1 MKISLIIQCIDTFG
15 FIPAKDKL
23 RFYADDR
30 RFYPV
35 RKSGGYYI
43 ASNELPREF
52 TLSIR
57 SDAYHDREIPVS
69 LEQEIIRIDLIRK
82 SPPPRESAVW
92 FDFGECGKAALEYR
106 YFCPS
111 ISVSSGDTHITAEN
125 PYRFCLEGR
134 SFLLLDT
141 NSGSEEFIVLEKAE
155 NALMTEYA
163 TEAITNDYDADFSV
177 MLPVFDVYVKTRVP
191 VKKPPSGEA
200 MARFYGET
208 GKQIVRIRANSLF
221 S

>member
-1 MKISLIIQCIDTFG
+1 MKISLMIQCIDTFG
-15 FIPAKDKL
+15 FTPPKDKL

-35 RKSGGYYI
+35 PKSGGYYI
-43 ASNELPREF
+43 ASSELPREF
-52 TLSIR
+52 TLSVR

-69 LEQEIIRIDLIRK
+69 LEQGIIRIDLIRK
-82 SPPPRESAVW
+82 SPPPRESAAW
-92 FDFGECGKAALEYR
+92 FDFGERGRAVPEYG

-111 ISVSSGDTHITAEN
+111 LSIKSGDTRIIAEN

-141 NSGSEEFIVLEKAE
+141 DSGAEEFIVLEKAE
-155 NALMTEYA
+155 NARMTEYSTSA
-163 TEAITNDYDADFSV
+163 VSNDYNADFSV
-177 MLPVFDVYVKTRVP
+177 LLPAFDVYVRASVP
-191 VKKPPSGEA
+191 IKAPPSGDA
-200 MARFYGET
+200 IARFYGEK
-208 GKQIVRIRANSLF
+208 GKQVVRIRAYSLF

>member
-1 MKISLIIQCIDTFG
+1 MKILLVIQCIDTFG
-15 FIPAKDKL
+15 FVPAKDKL
-23 RFYADDR
+23 SFYADDR

-35 RKSGGYYI
+35 LKSGGYYI

-52 TLSIR
+52 TLSIK
-57 SDAYHDREIPVS
+57 SDVYHDRNIPVS
-69 LEQEIIRIDLIRK
+69 LEEGIIRIDLIRK

-92 FDFGECGKAALEYR
+92 FNFGECGKAALEYG

-111 ISVSSGDTHITAEN
+111 VPINSGDTRITAEN

-141 NSGSEEFIVLEKAE
+141 NSGAEEFIVLEKAE
-155 NALMTEYA
+155 NALMTEYS
-163 TEAITNDYDADFSV
+163 TGAIRNSYNADFSV
-177 MLPVFDVYVKTRVP
+177 LLPAFDVYVKASVP

-200 MARFYGET
+200 TARFYGEN
-208 GKQIVRIRANSLF
+208 GKKAVRIRAYSPF